1 MTPCLLSNIR
11 FCKSIKS
18 KIVAQGQG
26 MDVLSRNTWV
36 GPRSFTLVF
45 ILLRGHFDQIHEHIL
60 ITS

>member
-1 MTPCLLSNIR
+1 M
-11 FCKSIKS
+11 
-18 KIVAQGQG
+18 AQGQG